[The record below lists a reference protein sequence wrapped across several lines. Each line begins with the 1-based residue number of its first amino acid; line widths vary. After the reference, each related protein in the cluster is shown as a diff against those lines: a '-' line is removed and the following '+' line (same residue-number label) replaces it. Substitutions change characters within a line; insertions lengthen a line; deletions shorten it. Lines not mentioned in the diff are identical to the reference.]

1 MKHRIT
7 GPLRFL
13 AIAVVAGAA
22 LTVSACGGNG
32 SGGGKP
38 TPTPGVTP
46 LVGCNN
52 GAHSISIAAE
62 ALTAVRRAPYHAP
75 RPAFLPDR
83 ILVKFTS
90 NGTEP
95 EVEQAMTRMG
105 AAQIA
110 PRNAAGYVSWTISQG
125 KDPKSEASS
134 LLGTRGIVDAQPIAA
149 RYMQVPNDPDLGAPP
164 PYVGPLV
171 NPPTQWDMYYIQM
184 PNAWAITEGVPTV
197 TIAIID
203 SGYDANNV
211 DICQKVVGSAVFDT
225 GNGTQDTNATA
236 QDTDGHGSNVS
247 GIAAG
252 VTDNLT
258 RFAGVGWMID
268 LLEVRVFPNETPTN
282 EGPGASNLDVAAAI
296 NWAVANGADVISMS
310 LGAQGACDTAEA
322 NAITAAFN
330 AGRIVVVA
338 SGNDSKSSIS
348 SPANCPDTIAVG
360 ASAIDDYST
369 PARMTSPVE
378 YVASYSN
385 FGTGLTL
392 VAPGG
397 DPQLS
402 QLTCNVGT
410 TCDYLQWIHQNY
422 STTACTCPPN
432 PPSFPGNMPGL
443 SVLIAGTSQATP
455 HVAGVAALIYSK
467 KMGTPLNTIRDTI
480 RTIFNNTSLGADD
493 ICTGCPQE
501 GAGRLNAQKALTNA

>member
-13 AIAVVAGAA
+13 AVVLAAGAA
-22 LTVSACGGNG
+22 LTVSACGG
-32 SGGGKP
+32 GGGGGGGRP

-62 ALTAVRRAPYHAP
+62 SLTAVRRAPSRAP
-75 RPAFLPDR
+75 RPTFIPDR

-95 EVEQAMTRMG
+95 EVAQAMTRMR
-105 AAQIA
+105 AAQVA
-110 PRNAAGYVSWTISQG
+110 SRNQAGYVVWTIAPA
-125 KDPKSEASS
+125 KDPRTAASS
-134 LLGTRGIVDAQPIAA
+134 LIGTRGIADAQPIVA
-149 RYMQVPNDPDLGAPP
+149 RYMQVPNDPNLGAAP

-171 NPPTQWDMYYIQM
+171 NPPTQWDLYYIQM
-184 PNAWAITEGVPTV
+184 PNAWAITQGVPTV

-211 DICQKVVGSAVFDT
+211 DICEKVVGSAVFDT
-225 GNGTQDTNATA
+225 GNGTEDTNATA

-252 VTDNLT
+252 VTNNLT
-258 RFAGVGWMID
+258 RYAGVGWMID
-268 LLEVRVFPNETPTN
+268 LLEVRVFPNQTPTN
-282 EGPGASNLDVAAAI
+282 ETPGASNLDVAGAI
-296 NWAVANGADVISMS
+296 NWAVGKGADVISMS
-310 LGAQGACDTAEA
+310 LGATGICDKPEA
-322 NAITAAFN
+322 DAIAAAFT

-338 SGNDSKSSIS
+338 AGNEGASSID

-360 ASAIDDYST
+360 ASAIDDYSS
-369 PARMTSPVE
+369 PAFMASPQE

-397 DPQLS
+397 DPQPS
-402 QLTCNVGT
+402 QVTCNVGT
-410 TCDYLQWIHQNY
+410 TCDYLQWITQSY
-422 STTACTCPPN
+422 SSTACTCPPSG
-432 PPSFPGNMPGL
+432 SFPGNQPGL
-443 SVLIAGTSQATP
+443 SVFIAGTSQATP

-480 RTIFNNTSLGADD
+480 RTILNNQSLGSDD
-493 ICTGCPQE
+493 ICGNCAQE